1 MFMQYLAKKTEFVG
15 PFRVTPETHESLRKA
30 LKYYGVN
37 VSDMANQ
44 VINAVI
50 AHAEAKEDLIF
61 PLRFRAVAG
70 PGDPPICS
78 RCGQRLLLGQT
89 VQRGRSAS
97 SHSRGH
103 Q

>member
-15 PFRVTPETHESLRKA
+15 PFRVTPETHERLRKA
-30 LKYYGVN
+30 LDYYGVN
-37 VSDMANQ
+37 VSDMANH

-50 AHAEAKEDLIF
+50 DHAEAREDLLF

-78 RCGQRLLLGQT
+78 RRGKRLPFGQT
-89 VQRGRSAS
+89 VQRARIDSN
-97 SHSRGH
+97 HSRGRK
-103 Q
+103 